1 MDYCLLC
8 RTQSRPLKKDL
19 LIFQCNKRRKV
30 LGKDFLYR
38 KERGESKKVLKPK
51 ALKIIMTKNVFSL
64 FREKVSSYTIYIS

>member
-1 MDYCLLC
+1 MDYCPLC

-38 KERGESKKVLKPK
+38 KERGESKKSPQAQSFENNNDQKRIL
-51 ALKIIMTKNVFSL
+51 SL
-64 FREKVSSYTIYIS
+64 